1 MDPAFDRRLKL
12 LMVMRLVMVT
22 TLLLVAAY
30 VEAVSENLLPINP
43 LYFLIVCTYAL
54 TVIHAVALRF
64 VGRPVPLVFG
74 QVVGDLLITTG
85 LVYVTGGVRTG
96 FMLLYPISVLA
107 GAVLLYRRAAM
118 VLAGLATLFYAAIVW
133 AVREGWVPVQGLSD
147 VPYLS
152 PKALV
157 YSIFVTG
164 VACMTVALIGSYLS
178 ESLKSVGQRLEE
190 TVGQVADLE
199 ELNKVIVNSIHSGLI
214 TADATGHVLYLNEFG
229 AGILRRRVAE
239 VRGRPLS
246 EVFRSRQFDAA
257 ALRARTAGRELERV
271 ELSYGRPD
279 GGTAAL
285 GISISPLTDA
295 WPGTGGGG
303 HLLIFQDLTDIK
315 RLEQDVRI
323 KEKLAAVGE
332 MAAQLAHEI
341 RNPLGSISGSA
352 QILMAES
359 GISPEQERL
368 LAIIRKESQRL
379 SDALNQFL
387 HQARPARP
395 PSGPVDLR
403 PILEEAV
410 TLLRNGPEVGP
421 AHHVEFEADEGPL
434 LCRADPD
441 RITQVFWNLAR
452 NGLEAMPDGGRL
464 RVRLARQDDDL
475 VLTIRDEGRG
485 MAEAQMR
492 RMFEPFQSQRPLGTG
507 LGLAIVYHIVRE
519 ERGDITVHSTPDHGT
534 EVKVRLP
541 LVRVPAAVDRAAAPR

>member
-1 MDPAFDRRLKL
+1 MDPALDRRLKL
-12 LMVMRLVMVT
+12 LMLMRLVMVT

-43 LYFLIVCTYAL
+43 LYFLIVCTYGL
-54 TVIHAVALRF
+54 TLIHAVALRF
-64 VGRPVPLVFG
+64 VDRPVPLVFA

-96 FMLLYPISVLA
+96 FMLLYPISVLS
-107 GAVLLYRRAAM
+107 GAVLLYRRAGM
-118 VLAGLATLFYAAIVW
+118 VFAGLATLFYAGVIW
-133 AVREGWVPVQGLSD
+133 AVREGWVPAQGLSD

-152 PKALV
+152 SKALV
-157 YSIFVTG
+157 YSIFVTL
-164 VACMTVALIGSYLS
+164 VACTTVALIGSYLS
-178 ESLKSVGQRLEE
+178 ESLKSVGERLEE
-190 TVGQVADLE
+190 TVEQVADLE
-199 ELNKVIVNSIHSGLI
+199 ALNKVIVDSIHSGLI
-214 TADATGHVLYLNEFG
+214 TADAAGHVLYLNEFG
-229 AGILRRRVAE
+229 AGILRQRVGE
-239 VRGRPLS
+239 VRGRTLAD
-246 EVFRSRQFDAA
+246 VFRSRLFDAA
-257 ALRARTAGRELERV
+257 ALRARTAGRELDRV
-271 ELSYGRPD
+271 ELSYVRPD
-279 GGTAAL
+279 GGVAAI

-315 RLEQDVRI
+315 RLEQDVRT

-352 QILMAES
+352 QILMGEP
-359 GISPEQERL
+359 GISSEQERL
-368 LAIIRKESQRL
+368 LAIIRRESQRL
-379 SDALNQFL
+379 SETLNQFL
-387 HQARPARP
+387 YQARPARP
-395 PSGPVDLR
+395 PAGPVDLR
-403 PILEEAV
+403 PVLEEAV

-421 AHHVEFEADEGPL
+421 AHRVLFDAEDGPL
-434 LCRADPD
+434 LCRVDPD
-441 RITQVFWNLAR
+441 RISQVFWNLAR
-452 NGLEAMPDGGRL
+452 NGLEAMPDGG
-464 RVRLARQDDDL
+464 VLAVHLGRQDDDL

-519 ERGDITVHSTPDHGT
+519 QRGDITVQSTPAHGT

-541 LVRVPAAVDRAAAPR
+541 LVPVPAAVDRAAVPR

>member
-1 MDPAFDRRLKL
+1 
-12 LMVMRLVMVT
+12 
-22 TLLLVAAY
+22 
-30 VEAVSENLLPINP
+30 
-43 LYFLIVCTYAL
+43 
-54 TVIHAVALRF
+54 
-64 VGRPVPLVFG
+64 
-74 QVVGDLLITTG
+74 
-85 LVYVTGGVRTG
+85 
-96 FMLLYPISVLA
+96 
-107 GAVLLYRRAAM
+107 VLLYRRAGM

-133 AVREGWVPVQGLSD
+133 AVRAGWVPPQGLSD

-152 PKALV
+152 SKALV

-190 TVGQVADLE
+190 TVEQVADLE
-199 ELNKVIVNSIHSGLI
+199 ELNKVIVSSIHSGLM
-214 TADATGHVLYLNEFG
+214 TADAEGRVLYLNEFG
-229 AGILRRRVAE
+229 AGILRQRAAE
-239 VRGRPLS
+239 ARGRPLS
-246 EVFRSRQFDAA
+246 EVFRSRLFDAV

-271 ELSYGRPD
+271 ELSYVRPD
-279 GGTAAL
+279 GGVAAL

-315 RLEQDVRI
+315 RLENDVRT

-352 QILMAES
+352 QILMGEA
-359 GISPEQERL
+359 GISPEHERL
-368 LAIIRKESQRL
+368 LAIIRRESQRL

-387 HQARPARP
+387 YQARPARP
-395 PSGPVDLR
+395 PAGPVDLR
-403 PILEEAV
+403 PVLEEAV

-421 AHHVEFEADEGPL
+421 GHRVEFEADEGPL

-452 NGLEAMPDGGRL
+452 NGLEAMPDGGL
-464 RVRLARQDDDL
+464 LFVRLGRHDDDL
-475 VLTIRDEGRG
+475 VLTIRDEGQG

-519 ERGDITVHSTPDHGT
+519 QRGDITVQSTPSHGT
-534 EVKVRLP
+534 EVRVRLP
-541 LVRVPAAVDRAAAPR
+541 LVPVPAAVDRAAAPR

>member
-1 MDPAFDRRLKL
+1 MDPTLDRRLKL
-12 LMVMRLVMVT
+12 LMLMRLVMVT
-22 TLLLVAAY
+22 TLLLVAVY

-64 VGRPVPLVFG
+64 IARPVPLVFG
-74 QVVGDLLITTG
+74 QVVGDLLVTTG

-107 GAVLLYRRAAM
+107 GAVLLYRRAGM
-118 VLAGLATLFYAAIVW
+118 MLAGLATVFYAAIVW
-133 AVREGWVPVQGLSD
+133 AVREGWAPPQGLSD

-152 PKALV
+152 AKALV

-164 VACMTVALIGSYLS
+164 VACTTVALIGSYLS
-178 ESLKSVGQRLEE
+178 ESLKSVGKRLEE
-190 TVGQVADLE
+190 TVEQVADLE
-199 ELNKVIVNSIHSGLI
+199 ELNKVIVSSIHSGLI
-214 TADATGHVLYLNEFG
+214 TADAAGRVLYLNEFG
-229 AGILRRRVAE
+229 AGILRQRAAE

-246 EVFRSRQFDAA
+246 EVFRTRLFAAA
-257 ALRARTAGRELERV
+257 ALGARTEGRELERL
-271 ELSYGRPD
+271 ELSYVRPD
-279 GGTAAL
+279 GSVAEL

-303 HLLIFQDLTDIK
+303 HLLIFQDLTDVK
-315 RLEQDVRI
+315 RLEHDVRT

-352 QILMAES
+352 QILMGES

-368 LAIIRKESQRL
+368 LAIIRRESQRL

-387 HQARPARP
+387 YQARPARP
-395 PSGPVDLR
+395 PAGPVDLR
-403 PILEEAV
+403 PVLEEAV

-421 AHHVEFEADEGPL
+421 AHRVEFEAEEGPL

-452 NGLEAMPDGGRL
+452 NGLEAMPDGGVL
-464 RVRLARQDDDL
+464 SVHLGRQDDDL
-475 VLTIRDEGRG
+475 VLTIRDEGQG
-485 MAEAQMR
+485 MGEAQMR

-519 ERGDITVHSTPDHGT
+519 QRGDITVHSTPGHGT

-541 LVRVPAAVDRAAAPR
+541 LVPVPAAVDRAAAPR

>member
-1 MDPAFDRRLKL
+1 MDPLLDRRLKL
-12 LMVMRLVMVT
+12 LMLMRLVMVT

-54 TVIHAVALRF
+54 TMIHAVALRF
-64 VGRPVPLVFG
+64 VARPVPLVFG
-74 QVVGDLLITTG
+74 QVVGDLLVTTG

-96 FMLLYPISVLA
+96 FMLLYPISVLS
-107 GAVLLYRRAAM
+107 GAVLLYRRAGM

-133 AVREGWVPVQGLSD
+133 AVREGWAPPQGLSD

-152 PKALV
+152 SKALV

-164 VACMTVALIGSYLS
+164 VACTTVALIGSYLS
-178 ESLKSVGQRLEE
+178 ESLKSVGKRLEE
-190 TVGQVADLE
+190 TVEQVADLE
-199 ELNKVIVNSIHSGLI
+199 ELNKLIVSSIHSGLI
-214 TADATGHVLYLNEFG
+214 TADTSGRVHYLNEFG
-229 AGILRRRVAE
+229 AGILRQSVMDA
-239 VRGRPLS
+239 RGRTLS
-246 EVFRSRQFDAA
+246 EVFRSRLLDAA
-257 ALRARTAGRELERV
+257 ALGARTAGRELDRL
-271 ELSYGRPD
+271 ELTYVRPD
-279 GGTAAL
+279 GTEAAL
-285 GISISPLTDA
+285 GISISPLKDA

-315 RLEQDVRI
+315 RLEQDVRT

-341 RNPLGSISGSA
+341 RNPLGAISGSA
-352 QILMAES
+352 QVLMGES
-359 GISPEQERL
+359 GISSEHERL
-368 LAIIRKESQRL
+368 LAIIRRESHRL

-387 HQARPARP
+387 HQARPSGP

-403 PILEEAV
+403 PVIAEAV
-410 TLLRNGPEVGP
+410 MLLRNAPEVGP
-421 AHHVEFEADEGPL
+421 AHRVEFEAEDGPL

-452 NGLEAMPDGGRL
+452 NGLEAMPDGGAL
-464 RVRLARQDDDL
+464 TVRLQRQGGDL
-475 VLTIRDEGRG
+475 VLTIQDEGQG
-485 MAEAQMR
+485 MAEAEMR

-519 ERGDITVHSTPDHGT
+519 QRGDITVHSTPAHGT

-541 LVRVPAAVDRAAAPR
+541 LVPLAAAVERAAAPR

>member
-1 MDPAFDRRLKL
+1 MDATLDRRLKL
-12 LMVMRLVMVT
+12 LMLMRLVMVT
-22 TLLLVAAY
+22 TLLLVAVY

-64 VGRPVPLVFG
+64 VARPVPLVFG
-74 QVVGDLLITTG
+74 QVVGDLLVTTG
-85 LVYVTGGVRTG
+85 LVYVTGGLRTG
-96 FMLLYPISVLA
+96 FMLLYPMTVLA
-107 GAVLLYRRAAM
+107 GAVLLYRRAGV

-133 AVREGWVPVQGLSD
+133 AVREGWVPPQGLSD

-152 PKALV
+152 SKALV

-164 VACMTVALIGSYLS
+164 VACTTVALIGSYLS

-190 TVGQVADLE
+190 TVEQVADLE
-199 ELNKVIVNSIHSGLI
+199 ELNKVIVRNIHSGLA
-214 TADATGHVLYLNEFG
+214 TADAAGRVLYLNDFG
-229 AGILRRRVAE
+229 GGILRQRPAE
-239 VRGRPLS
+239 VLGHRLS
-246 EVFRSRQFDAA
+246 EVFRTRLFDAA
-257 ALRARTAGRELERV
+257 ALGARTAGRELERV
-271 ELSYGRPD
+271 ELSYVRPD
-279 GGTAAL
+279 GSAADL

-303 HLLIFQDLTDIK
+303 HLLIFQDLTEVK
-315 RLEQDVRI
+315 RLEHDVRT

-341 RNPLGSISGSA
+341 RNPLGAISGSA
-352 QILMAES
+352 QILMGES

-387 HQARPARP
+387 YQARPARP
-395 PSGPVDLR
+395 PSGPVDLG
-403 PILEEAV
+403 PVLEEAV
-410 TLLRNGPEVGP
+410 TLLRNGPEVGS
-421 AHHVEFEADEGPL
+421 AHRVEFTAEKGPL

-452 NGLEAMPDGGRL
+452 NGLEAMPDGGVL
-464 RVRLARQDDDL
+464 SVHLGAQGEDL
-475 VLTIRDEGRG
+475 VLTIRDQGRG
-485 MAEAQMR
+485 MGEAQMR

-507 LGLAIVYHIVRE
+507 LGLAIVYQIIRE
-519 ERGDITVHSTPDHGT
+519 QHGDITVHSTPEQGT

-541 LVRVPAAVDRAAAPR
+541 LVPVPVIVDRAVAPR